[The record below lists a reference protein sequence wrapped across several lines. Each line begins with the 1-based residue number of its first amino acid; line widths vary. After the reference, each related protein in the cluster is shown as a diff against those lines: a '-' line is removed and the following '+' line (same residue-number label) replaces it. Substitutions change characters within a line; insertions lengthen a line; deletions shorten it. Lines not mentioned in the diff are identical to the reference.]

1 MIKNINSGSE
11 GRDKL
16 GWLERTT
23 KLIAKYGIFRVFGA
37 IVVIA
42 LFGMVLG
49 LFIYQ
54 KPLMTKMLEEQRI
67 EETKEHSASMQLR
80 LNHINPQIDAILL
93 KLLIDT
99 GSDRA
104 FIVEMHNGSNNPTG
118 LPFVYGELTYEQV
131 VDNNTPLVAE
141 EYGVFNLSR
150 FSFVNYIYKNKLF
163 KGNINELNKIDH
175 KLATRM
181 GQNDVKYSYIV
192 SLTGSNVAIG
202 FLGVSYID
210 KDVKN
215 SMDGKVIDASQK
227 ISILLDLYNKSVE

>member
-1 MIKNINSGSE
+1 MEQNMENNAVVG
-11 GRDKL
+11 DKL
-16 GWLERTT
+16 SWLERTT
-23 KLIAKYGIFRVFGA
+23 KLIAKYGIFRVIGA

-49 LFIYQ
+49 LFVYQ
-54 KPLMTKMLEEQRI
+54 KPLITEMLEKQRI
-67 EETKEHSASMQLR
+67 EESKEHSASMQLR

-99 GSDRA
+99 GSDRV
-104 FIVEMHNGSNNPTG
+104 FVVEMHNGSNNPTG

-131 VDNNTPLVAE
+131 VDPNIPLIAE

-163 KGNINELNKIDH
+163 KGDISELNKIDH

-181 GQNDVKYSYIV
+181 GQNDVKYSYII
-192 SLTGSNVAIG
+192 SLTGSSVNIG
-202 FLGVSYID
+202 FLGVSYIN
-210 KDVKN
+210 KDIKKQVE
-215 SMDGKVIDASQK
+215 GKIVDASQK